1 MSQFAVKPT
10 IAKIK
15 CHCHAQRSI
24 AEKGIGAVN
33 VPFGSH
39 QQRKKKIEQINC
51 CFAHSVMI
59 V

>member
-1 MSQFAVKPT
+1 MPQFAVKPT

-39 QQRKKKIEQINC
+39 QQRKKIKM
-51 CFAHSVMI
+51 SRSI
-59 V
+59 VVLLIR